1 MIRFAVLLFLVAGCY
16 PAKDS
21 LEILKANGEKVK
33 FNIELAET
41 PQEKRTGLMF
51 RTEMAE
57 NAGMLFDFGKT
68 APVSMWM
75 KNTFISLD
83 MIFISKDGKILGIA
97 ERTTPK
103 SEKNIFSQVPV
114 RAVLEIN
121 GGTADKLGIK
131 TGNTVIHSLFK

>member
-1 MIRFAVLLFLVAGCY
+1 MIRLAILFFLISGCCM
-16 PAKDS
+16 AEDS
-21 LEILKANGEKVK
+21 LTILKENGEKVK

-41 PQEKRTGLMF
+41 PEKKRTGLMF

-68 APVSMWM
+68 APVTMWM

-83 MIFISKDGKILGIA
+83 MIFISENGKILGIA
-97 ERTTPK
+97 KRTIPK
-103 SEKNIFSQVPV
+103 SEKLIFSPAPA
-114 RAVLEIN
+114 RGVLEIN

-131 TGNTVIHSLFK
+131 NGDIIIHQLFK